1 MDIRKCL
8 FYERQASLDV
18 RSEDTVGWG
27 GLVDREERVK
37 IMTIEQP
44 CIVVVEDEP
53 SVLELVRDVLRLGAY
68 RVVGVS
74 DPKHLFEMLHSLH
87 PDLFLID
94 IMLPGMSGIEVAE
107 TLRAGGQTAPIVT
120 MSASKL
126 MSQVASQSPAVD
138 ESIDKAF
145 DVVALLNSIKWYLDR
160 PSTRVAE

>member
-1 MDIRKCL
+1 M
-8 FYERQASLDV
+8 YQ
-18 RSEDTVGWG
+18 
-27 GLVDREERVK
+27 EERLNV
-37 IMTIEQP
+37 MTPHQP

-53 SVLELVRDVLRLGAY
+53 SVLEVVRDVLRLDAY

-107 TLRAGGQTAPIVT
+107 ALREAGETAPIVT

-126 MSQVASQSPAVD
+126 MSRVASQSPAVD

-145 DVVALLNSIKWYLDR
+145 DVMALLNSIKWYLDR
-160 PSTRVAE
+160 SSARVAE